1 MSKKKLTFEQFE
13 KLSEEDKKE
22 QYKNL
27 SDHDKFKVRISSTI
41 KCEVID
47 KSTLSKEELKS
58 HAEEMKEEI
67 KRDNPRWLHEIPNPI
82 PVEPG
87 KKRKKTREDKK
98 KIKEWEKAIKNG
110 TIDEW
115 FNKDKSKQCEKCFYY
130 KLCTQHD
137 YIDEEKE
144 KENSQVTNNVC
155 DIYEEGIPKKIWNEK
170 EQCTDFIRDY
180 SKKKQKE
187 IKIG

>member
-1 MSKKKLTFEQFE
+1 MGGEKLTFEQFE

-27 SDHDKFKVRISSTI
+27 SDHDKFKARISFTI
-41 KCEVID
+41 KCEVIG

-67 KRDNPRWLHEIPNPI
+67 KRDNPRWLHEIPGIKNN
-82 PVEPG
+82 G
-87 KKRKKTREDKK
+87 KKRKLTKK
-98 KIKEWEKAIKNG
+98 EKKEAKEFRDAIKNNK
-110 TIDEW
+110 IDEW
-115 FNKDKSKQCEKCFYY
+115 FNKDKPKQCEKCFYY

-144 KENSQVTNNVC
+144 NSQIANNIC
-155 DIYEEGIPKKIWNEK
+155 GIYEDGIPKKIWNGKEK
-170 EQCTDFIRDY
+170 CDDFIKDN
-180 SKKKQKE
+180 SKKNEQKE